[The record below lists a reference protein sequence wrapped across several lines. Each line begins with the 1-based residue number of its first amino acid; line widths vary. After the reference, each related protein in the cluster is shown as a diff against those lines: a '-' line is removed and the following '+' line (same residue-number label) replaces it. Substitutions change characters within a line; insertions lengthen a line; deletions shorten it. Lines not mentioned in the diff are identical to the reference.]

1 MYRDASHL
9 AEIRT
14 LAPARNR
21 TVTASTIALAV
32 VASDPVTGEGA
43 ISCLR
48 HYAGLTLLPAEERAR
63 ADVVLMLTTEV
74 TEETLLLME
83 ALTARSSN
91 PGMSVVL
98 VADSIREHQ
107 VVRAV
112 RCGLRS
118 VLWRQETGFE
128 KVLEAVRGIAGGY
141 AQLPPMLQNWLIDQ
155 VRTVQREVLAPRG
168 ITMSGLETR
177 EVEVLRLLA
186 DGLDSAEIARELNYS
201 ERTIKNIVSG
211 MMSRLGMR
219 NRTQVVAHALRSGV
233 L

>member
-1 MYRDASHL
+1 M
-9 AEIRT
+9 T
-14 LAPARNR
+14 
-21 TVTASTIALAV
+21 STIALAV
-32 VASDPVTGEGA
+32 IASDPVTAEGA

-48 HYAGLTLLPAEERAR
+48 QYAGLTLLQAEERAE
-63 ADVVLMLTTEV
+63 ADVVLMLATEV

-83 ALTARSSN
+83 AVAARSSN
-91 PGMSVVL
+91 PGMSIVL

-107 VVRAV
+107 VARAV

-118 VLWRQETGFE
+118 VLWRWETGFE
-128 KVLEAVRGIAGGY
+128 KVLEAVRNIACGR
-141 AQLPPMLQNWLIDQ
+141 AQLPPLVQNWLIDQ
-155 VRTVQREVLAPRG
+155 VRTVHREVLGPRG
-168 ITMSGLETR
+168 ITISGLEAR

-186 DGLDSAEIARELNYS
+186 DGLDSAEIAQELNYS